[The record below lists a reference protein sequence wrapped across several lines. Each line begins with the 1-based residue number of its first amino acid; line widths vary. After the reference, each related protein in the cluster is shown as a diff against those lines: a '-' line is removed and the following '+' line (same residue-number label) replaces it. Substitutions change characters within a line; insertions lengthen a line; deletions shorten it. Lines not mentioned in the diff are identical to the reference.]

1 MMKICYTAI
10 FGNYDQLH
18 APTVITPG
26 WKYVCI
32 TDCPDLQVP
41 APYIKALVS
50 TDLLPEQK
58 LAARQ
63 MKILSPYAE
72 ATLTIWHDA
81 NIQVCC
87 NLDELVETYHRNE
100 ITVMKHPSRSTIKEE
115 LIAVD
120 QLKKDTFIKT
130 SGIFFEYE
138 NFLQTHKEPALPATG
153 VIIRTVSKIVRE
165 FQLEWWWYVD
175 RYSHRDQLSFGI
187 AQGKTGVRV
196 GYMPFEIIHGSHF
209 QWRPHLS

>member
-1 MMKICYTAI
+1 MKICYTAI

-32 TDCPDLQVP
+32 TDDPDFEVP
-41 APYIKALVS
+41 EPYIKALAS
-50 TDLLPEQK
+50 QILIGHK
-58 LAARQ
+58 YAARQ
-63 MKILSPYAE
+63 MKILSPYPE
-72 ATLTIWHDA
+72 ADLTVWHDG

-100 ITVMKHPSRSTIKEE
+100 ITVMKHPTRSSIKEE

-120 QLKKDTFIKT
+120 QLRKDTFIKT

-138 NFLQTHKEPALPATG
+138 KFLQTHKEPPLPATG
-153 VIIRTVSKIVRE
+153 VMIRTFSKVVQE
-165 FQLEWWWYVD
+165 FQFDWWRYVD
-175 RYSHRDQLSFGI
+175 NYSHRDQLSFGM
-187 AQGKTGVRV
+187 AQAKTGVRV
-196 GYMPFEIIHGSHF
+196 GYMPFEVIHGSHF
-209 QWRPHLS
+209 KWRPHT